1 MPIGAVLQ
9 LGAYG
14 EQDLLLTGNP
24 QITYFKDV
32 YKRYTNFAMELDQ
45 QYLNGQINFGKKT
58 YCNLERKGDLIH
70 QIYLH
75 VLLPTFELDIF
86 NEYDYICSWTN
97 AVGHA
102 MINYVSIKIGGMEID
117 RHYGQWMQIWSDLTT
132 PLDKRPAY
140 DVMIGKTNT
149 FLPTSQQ
156 GALDLYV
163 PLQFWFNR
171 HIGLSLPLIALQQS
185 EVTIELEF
193 NDLNDLW
200 ISNTGG
206 DPVTAWKFFNT
217 TSTGD
222 RPFNTSLSIDNTPF
236 NMQKAE
242 LLVNYIYLDEEE
254 RRWFALMDHT
264 YLIEQVQINPP
275 FNFSS
280 SQRSML
286 VPLEEFSHPIKELIW
301 VIQSRDVEDKTYN
314 YANDWFNFSAYPGNP
329 TLGSVDPLHRA
340 QLKFEGQDR
349 FEKRN
354 GEYFNV
360 VQPYEYHTYT
370 PNNFI
375 NVYSFA
381 LNPEKLQPSGTANFS
396 RLDHVHM
403 LIELIEAQNGIEINE
418 PSINFYATNYNILII
433 KRGQASLLY
442 YN

>member
-32 YKRYTNFAMELDQ
+32 YKRYTNFAMELDR
-45 QYLNGQINFGKKT
+45 QYLNGHVNFGKRT
-58 YCNLERKGDLIH
+58 FCNLERKGDLVH

-75 VLLPTFELDIF
+75 VRLPTFELDSF
-86 NEYDYICSWTN
+86 SDNNYICSWTN

-102 MINYVSIKIGGMEID
+102 MINFINIKIGGMEID
-117 RHYGQWMQIWSDLTT
+117 RHYGQWMQIWADLTT

-140 DVMIGKTNT
+140 DVMIGRTNT

-193 NDLNDLW
+193 NELNDLW
-200 ISNTGG
+200 ISNVGV
-206 DPVTAWKFFNT
+206 DPLTAW
-217 TSTGD
+217 
-222 RPFNTSLSIDNTPF
+222 RQFNTSPNGAKAPF
-236 NMQKAE
+236 DIQKAE

-254 RRWFALMDHT
+254 RRWFAMMDHT

-275 FNFSS
+275 VNFPPG
-280 SQRSML
+280 QRSML
-286 VPLEEFSHPIKELIW
+286 VSLEELSHPIKELIW
-301 VIQSRDVEDKTYN
+301 IIQSRDVEDKTYN
-314 YANDWFNFSAYPGNP
+314 YANDWFNFSAFPGNP

-349 FEKRN
+349 FEKRD
-354 GEYFNV
+354 GEYFNI
-360 VQPYEYHTYT
+360 VQPYEYHTFT
-370 PNNFI
+370 PNNYI

-403 LIELIEAQNGIEINE
+403 LIELIEPLDGNEINE

-433 KRGQASLLY
+433 KR
-442 YN
+442 